1 MKKLVLNLAALAVV
15 ATGGLYLAAPASADT
30 AALAPATCT
39 EGGIVVTGD
48 SCAVVGGHCKCSSV
62 S

>member
-15 ATGGLYLAAPASADT
+15 ATGGTYLASPAAADT
-30 AALAPATCT
+30 AAAPATCT

-48 SCAVVGGHCKCSSV
+48 TCGVVNGHCKCSSL